1 MNTKT
6 NIGLAAIAAFGIV
19 IAGIVIGN
27 RKTETTVASNQV
39 ASRPTAPAPIISET
53 TPPPEAQV
61 TDVTLPEVQATNTD
75 VQPVAKKNKSA
86 NQNGQPKK
94 AKPPIQDPDA
104 RDALSLVGADPV
116 AEEYWVA
123 AINNPNLPVD
133 ERKNLIEDLN
143 EDGLSDPHHPGPQ
156 DMPLILSRIQLIE
169 EIAPYSMDQV
179 NAEAFAEAYKDLL
192 NLASATT
199 AARSAAR
206 SDSRR

>member
-6 NIGLAAIAAFGIV
+6 TIGLAAIAAIGIV

-27 RKTETTVASNQV
+27 RKIETTVAPNQIT
-39 ASRPTAPAPIISET
+39 SRPTAPAPIIFEPVPMPAAPVIDAM
-53 TPPPEAQV
+53 PPI
-61 TDVTLPEVQATNTD
+61 VQATNTD
-75 VQPVAKKNKSA
+75 VQPVAKKKKSA

-116 AEEYWVA
+116 AEEYWVS
-123 AINNPNLPVD
+123 AINNPNLPAE
-133 ERKNLIEDLN
+133 ERKDLIEDLN

-169 EIAPYSMDQV
+169 ELAPDSMDQV
-179 NAEAFAEAYKDLL
+179 NADAFAEAYKDLV
-192 NLASATT
+192 NLASGQPA
-199 AARSAAR
+199 
-206 SDSRR
+206 D

>member
-6 NIGLAAIAAFGIV
+6 TIGLAAIAAIGIV
-19 IAGIVIGN
+19 IAAIVIGN
-27 RKTETTVASNQV
+27 RKTETTVASNQA
-39 ASRPTAPAPIISET
+39 ASRPPAPAPIIFET

-61 TDVTLPEVQATNTD
+61 TDVMLPGMQATNKD
-75 VQPVAKKNKSA
+75 IHPVAKQNKSA

-116 AEEYWVA
+116 AEAYWVA
-123 AINNPNLPVD
+123 AINNPNLPAD

-169 EIAPYSMDQV
+169 ELAPNSMDQV
-179 NAEAFAEAYKDLL
+179 NTDAFAEAYKDLV
-192 NLASATT
+192 NLASGQPV
-199 AARSAAR
+199 
-206 SDSRR
+206 D